1 MNERS
6 ADHLAFVAQ
15 SHAAIQARPRAF
27 GGPAIRT
34 ALVVGTALTLINH
47 PGIVGLDPAPGLL
60 TPILLNFLVP
70 FLVAGYSR
78 YRLLKRLS
86 EQPDPGDP

>member
-1 MNERS
+1 MKEPT
-6 ADHLAFVAQ
+6 AEHLTFGAQ
-15 SHAAIQARPRAF
+15 SPAAIRNPQRAF
-27 GGPAIRT
+27 GAPAIRT

-86 EQPDPGDP
+86 EHP